1 MKTRWTHKDIPPQ
14 RGRMAVVTG
23 TGGLGYEDALALA
36 LAGADV
42 IIAGRNPHKGAEAVS
57 RVRQSYSGARVDF
70 EQLDLGSLASIAAF
84 AGRLAMRRDRID
96 ILINNAGVMT
106 PPTRQRTTDGLELQF
121 GTNYVGHFALTARL
135 MPLLQKAASPRVVTL
150 SSVAARQG
158 RIDFDDLQAEVNY
171 QPMPVY
177 AQSKLACLMFAR
189 ELQRRSDAAHWGIE
203 SIAAHP
209 GISRTDL
216 LHNAPGRRS
225 AQGLA
230 RTYLWFLFQPAAR
243 GALPTLYAATDPSAR
258 AGGYYG
264 PTGIGEVR
272 GYPGEAK
279 LPAATMDQAVARRL
293 WNETEA
299 LAGLAFDDFA
309 KPRDLQAGI

>member
-1 MKTRWTHKDIPPQ
+1 MTTRWTLKDMPPQ
-14 RGRMAVVTG
+14 RGRIAVVTG

-36 LAGADV
+36 QAGADV
-42 IIAGRNPHKGAEAVS
+42 IIAGRNPQKGAEAVS
-57 RVRQSYSGARVDF
+57 RIRQSYSGARVDF
-70 EQLDLGSLASIAAF
+70 EALDLGSLASIADF
-84 AGRLAMRRDRID
+84 ARRIALRRDRID

-106 PPTRQRTTDGLELQF
+106 PPARQETVDGLELQF

-135 MPLLQKAASPRVVTL
+135 MPLLQKSAAARVVTL

-158 RIDFDDLQAEVNY
+158 RIDFDDLQAERNY

-177 AQSKLACLMFAR
+177 SQSKLACLMFAR
-189 ELQRRSDAAHWGIE
+189 ELQRRSDAGHWGVE

-216 LHNAPGRRS
+216 LHNAPGRNS

-230 RTYLWFLFQPAAR
+230 RTWLWFLFQPAAR
-243 GALPTLYAATDPSAR
+243 GALPTLYAATDPAAR

-264 PTGIGEVR
+264 PTGFGEVR
-272 GYPGEAK
+272 GAPGEAK
-279 LPAATMDQAVARRL
+279 IPDAALDGNVARRL

-309 KPRDLQAGI
+309 TTQLLRTAS